1 MRFDLPRVYPITD
14 TLLSGLS
21 HTEQVKRLISGGA
34 TLIQL
39 REKHSSPRE
48 FYDNARAAL
57 ITARKSTVRLVIN
70 DRVDIALAL
79 KADGVHLGQS
89 DLPVEAARRLLG
101 ERAIIGI
108 STHDLA
114 QVKLAARMPVDYVA
128 FGPIFATATKGN
140 PDPIVG
146 LNALREARAILS
158 SLPLIAIGGLT
169 IRNAPAVLA
178 AGADSVATI
187 AGLLSDPWRIEENTR
202 LMLDT
207 AQIYCSPRSV

>member
-21 HTEQVKRLISGGA
+21 HAEQVKRLISGGA

-48 FYDNARAAL
+48 FYDDARAAL
-57 ITARKSTVRLVIN
+57 ITARESNVRLVIN
-70 DRVDIALAL
+70 DRADIALAL

-89 DLPVEAARRLLG
+89 DLPAEAARRLLG

-140 PDPIVG
+140 PDPVVG

-169 IRNAPAVLA
+169 IRNAPAVFA

-187 AGLLSDPWRIEENTR
+187 AGLLSDPSRIEENTR

-207 AQIYCSPRSV
+207 AQIYCSSRSV

>member
-1 MRFDLPRVYPITD
+1 MRFELPRVYPITD
-14 TLLSGLS
+14 NLLSGLS
-21 HTEQVKRLISGGA
+21 HAEQVKRLISGGA

-48 FYDNARAAL
+48 FYDDARAAL
-57 ITARKSTVRLVIN
+57 ITARESNVRLVIN
-70 DRVDIALAL
+70 DRADIALAL

-89 DLPVEAARRLLG
+89 DLPAEAARRLLG

-140 PDPIVG
+140 PDPVVG

-169 IRNAPAVLA
+169 IRNAPAVFA

-187 AGLLSDPWRIEENTR
+187 AGLLSDPSRIEENAR
-202 LMLDT
+202 LMLNT
-207 AQIYCSPRSV
+207 GQI

>member
-21 HTEQVKRLISGGA
+21 HAEQVKRLVSGGA

-39 REKHSSPRE
+39 REKRAGSRQ
-48 FYDNARAAL
+48 FYGDAKAAL
-57 ITARKSTVRLVIN
+57 TSRDSNVRLIIN
-70 DRVDIALAL
+70 DRADIALAL

-89 DLPVEAARRLLG
+89 DIPVEAARRLLG
-101 ERAIIGI
+101 EKAIIGV

-114 QVKLAARMPVDYVA
+114 QVELAGRMPVDYVV
-128 FGPIFATATKGN
+128 FGPVFETATKGN
-140 PDPIVG
+140 PDPFVG

-158 SLPLIAIGGLT
+158 SLPLVAIGGIT
-169 IRNAPAVLA
+169 IANAPAVFA

-187 AGLLSDPWRIEENTR
+187 ATLLSGPSRIAENTR
-202 LMLDT
+202 RFLKVT
-207 AQIYCSPRSV
+207 